1 MKKQNSKK
9 DSDLLLNHYITVN
22 FKCYFNLVSTTHETH
37 LLFSVQMKAEILE
50 PVNIR
55 FLPKIYLNKSMDMA
69 TDFDTITEIK
79 ICINTAINLKIT
91 VSLVAAKIDFNNQK

>member
-22 FKCYFNLVSTTHETH
+22 FKCYFNLVSVTHETH
-37 LLFSVQMKAEILE
+37 LLCSVQMKAQILE

-55 FLPKIYLNKSMDMA
+55 FLPKVCLSKSMDKA
-69 TDFDTITEIK
+69 TDFDAVTEIK
-79 ICINTAINLKIT
+79 ICINTAINLKVT
-91 VSLVAAKIDFNNQK
+91 VSLVAAKIEFNNQK

>member
-9 DSDLLLNHYITVN
+9 DSHLLLNHYITVN
-22 FKCYFNLVSTTHETH
+22 SKCYFNLVSTTHETH
-37 LLFSVQMKAEILE
+37 LLCSVQMKAQSLE

-55 FLPKIYLNKSMDMA
+55 FLPKICLNKSMDMA
-69 TDFDTITEIK
+69 TGFDAVTEIK

-91 VSLVAAKIDFNNQK
+91 VSLVVAKTEFNNQK

>member
-1 MKKQNSKK
+1 MKKQISKK
-9 DSDLLLNHYITVN
+9 DSHLLLNHYITVN

-37 LLFSVQMKAEILE
+37 LLCSVQMKAQSLQ

-55 FLPKIYLNKSMDMA
+55 FLLKICLNKSMDMA
-69 TDFDTITEIK
+69 TGFDAVTEIK

-91 VSLVAAKIDFNNQK
+91 VSLVAAKIEFNHQK